1 MAGTADAKDDVHR
14 LRDIVVEEVSLVD
27 RAANKRR
34 FLVVKRSGEMR
45 DGEGQELDEALDAAG
60 DSESA
65 DDDVTKAKKKPAAGT
80 DIQTDE
86 EAQKQSASD
95 EELEKGRRA
104 TSETGDEGADGEK
117 AKEPVDGAG
126 DKKKERKAKALAL
139 PASMKD
145 ALLAGLTDALERLMA
160 IANAVKE
167 AAVAEGEGEGAV
179 PDPMSEEMGA
189 ISELLSELCD
199 AAPEAKRKAAV
210 VEKAGARMSRDRL
223 DRFQKALSLLAD
235 ILKELTDLK
244 LQTGEPTAGAAAQK
258 AIKKQDAATALASVA
273 GMTELVTGISE
284 LTLVV
289 KRQEEELTRIRQ
301 TRGVSNA
308 IQVDGGR
315 RSEPADV
322 SWPLDMNRPINRE
335 QVKKEVSFFDE

>member
-1 MAGTADAKDDVHR
+1 
-14 LRDIVVEEVSLVD
+14 
-27 RAANKRR
+27 
-34 FLVVKRSGEMR
+34 MR

-65 DDDVTKAKKKPAAGT
+65 DDDVAKAKKKPAAGT

-95 EELEKGRRA
+95 EELEKARRA
-104 TSETGDEGADGEK
+104 TTTQTGDEGADAEK
-117 AKEPVDGAG
+117 ATEPVDGGG

-235 ILKELTDLK
+235 ILKELTNLK
-244 LQTGEPTAGAAAQK
+244 IQTGEPTAGAAQK
-258 AIKKQDAATALASVA
+258 AIKKQDAAPAPSSVA
-273 GMTELVTGISE
+273 GMAELVTGISE

-289 KRQEEELTRIRQ
+289 KRQEDELTRIRQ

>member
-1 MAGTADAKDDVHR
+1 MQ
-14 LRDIVVEEVSLVD
+14 
-27 RAANKRR
+27 
-34 FLVVKRSGEMR
+34 
-45 DGEGQELDEALDAAG
+45 DGEDQGLDEALDAAG
-60 DSESA
+60 DSEST
-65 DDDVTKAKKKPAAGT
+65 DGDVAKAKKKPAAGT
-80 DIQTDE
+80 DTQTDE
-86 EAQKQSASD
+86 EAHKQSTSD
-95 EELEKGRRA
+95 EELEKARRA
-104 TSETGDEGADGEK
+104 TSQTGDEGANAEK
-117 AKEPVDGAG
+117 AKEPVDGEG
-126 DKKKERKAKALAL
+126 EKKKERKTKALAL
-139 PASMKD
+139 PVPMKD

-167 AAVAEGEGEGAV
+167 AAVAEGESEAAV
-179 PDPMSEEMGA
+179 PDPMSEEMAA
-189 ISELLSELCD
+189 ISELLSGLCD

-244 LQTGEPTAGAAAQK
+244 IQTAEPTAGAAQK
-258 AIKKQDAATALASVA
+258 AIKKQDAATAPSSVK
-273 GMTELVTGISE
+273 GMAELVTGISE

>member
-1 MAGTADAKDDVHR
+1 MQ
-14 LRDIVVEEVSLVD
+14 
-27 RAANKRR
+27 
-34 FLVVKRSGEMR
+34 
-45 DGEGQELDEALDAAG
+45 DGEDQGLDEALDAAG
-60 DSESA
+60 DSESS
-65 DDDVTKAKKKPAAGT
+65 DGDVAKAQKKPAAGT
-80 DIQTDE
+80 DTQTDE
-86 EAQKQSASD
+86 EAHKQSTSD
-95 EELEKGRRA
+95 EELEKARRA
-104 TSETGDEGADGEK
+104 TSQTGDEGADAEK
-117 AKEPVDGAG
+117 AKEPVDGEG
-126 DKKKERKAKALAL
+126 EKKKERKTKALAL
-139 PASMKD
+139 PAPMKD

-167 AAVAEGEGEGAV
+167 AAVAEGEGESVV
-179 PDPMSEEMGA
+179 PDTMSEELGA
-189 ISELLSELCD
+189 ISELLSGFCD

-244 LQTGEPTAGAAAQK
+244 IQTGEPTAGAAQK
-258 AIKKQDAATALASVA
+258 AIKKQDAATAPSSVA
-273 GMTELVTGISE
+273 GMAELVTGISE

-289 KRQEEELTRIRQ
+289 KRQEDALTRIRQ